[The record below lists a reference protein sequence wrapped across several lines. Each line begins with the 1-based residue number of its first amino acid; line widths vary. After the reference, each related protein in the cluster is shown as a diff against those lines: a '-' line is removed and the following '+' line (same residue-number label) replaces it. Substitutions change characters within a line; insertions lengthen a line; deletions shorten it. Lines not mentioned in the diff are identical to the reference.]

1 MRRAVPAVRP
11 ATYTGTMP
19 AGGGEESPGG
29 GAMGR
34 CGPRVVRHVRRCA
47 LACAAM
53 LVAWTG
59 PAAAEETPAAVIN
72 PPAAGNVGDVVVS
85 APEPRY
91 VAPTLRDRIGRIWA
105 PVLIND
111 KGPFRLV
118 LDTGADNSAVSAAV
132 AEAIGV
138 VPNPEDSVN
147 LRGVTGTRVVP
158 TIHVDSIVVGDLE
171 LHSKRLPIISDALGG
186 ADGILGTEGLLDKR
200 IFIDFRHDKIRIS
213 KSHREKAEPGF
224 TTIPVHITNG
234 LLLVADVQIGKV
246 HAKAIIDT
254 GGQVTLANEAFRDAL
269 VKHLSS
275 SDVAADEITGATM
288 DVQRGDRVVTPP
300 IFIGDVM
307 IRGAHFTAGDL
318 YIFQHWKLTK
328 EPAVLIGMNVLGLLD
343 TLIIDYKRSE
353 MQVKVRN

>member
-1 MRRAVPAVRP
+1 
-11 ATYTGTMP
+11 
-19 AGGGEESPGG
+19 
-29 GAMGR
+29 
-34 CGPRVVRHVRRCA
+34 
-47 LACAAM
+47 
-53 LVAWTG
+53 
-59 PAAAEETPAAVIN
+59 
-72 PPAAGNVGDVVVS
+72 VS

-118 LDTGADNSAVSAAV
+118 LDTGADNSAVSASV

-147 LRGVTGTRVVP
+147 LRGVTGSRVVP

-171 LHSKRLPIISDALGG
+171 LHSKRLPIITDALGG

-224 TTIPVHITNG
+224 VTIPVRIENG
-234 LLLVADVQIGKV
+234 LLLVAEVQIGKV

-269 VKHLSS
+269 VKHLSAT
-275 SDVAADEITGATM
+275 DVAADEITGATM

-300 IFIGDVM
+300 IYIGDVM
-307 IRGAHFTAGDL
+307 IRGAHFTAGDFP
-318 YIFQHWKLTK
+318 IFQHWKLTH

-353 MQVKVRN
+353 LQVKMRN